1 MCHTLSFLNDS
12 LNVSMTTEHRY
23 AILVYENIAHVK
35 RLVKRL
41 YVGAFA
47 SVFNLVSSAAA
58 VSAGFAGL

>member
-1 MCHTLSFLNDS
+1 
-12 LNVSMTTEHRY
+12 MTTEHRY

>member
-1 MCHTLSFLNDS
+1 
-12 LNVSMTTEHRY
+12 MTTEHRY

-47 SVFNLVSSAAA
+47 SVFNVGIERCSGQCRFRWA
-58 VSAGFAGL
+58 VKQEK